1 MRKISCLAL
10 LLVGMAMTGFA
21 QGGRVRAASKPDM
34 NGTWKVNAAQ
44 SDFGEAPPPIR
55 QSEVVKQAGDE
66 FAIEIT
72 LEREQG
78 KQHYTLRF
86 QVGGGE
92 MPLAKGSFA
101 DDAPFRV
108 LSVKGEWQGP
118 VLVVTEKV
126 SFQGEEGTLKASYS
140 LSGDRKVLRKATHV
154 SMSAGEFDTKT
165 VYDKE

>member
-34 NGTWKVNAAQ
+34 NGTWKVNVAQ

-86 QVGGGE
+86 QVGGAE

-165 VYDKE
+165 VYDKQ

>member
-1 MRKISCLAL
+1 MRTTAWLAV
-10 LLVGMAMTGFA
+10 LLVGMMTMGLA
-21 QGGRVRAASKPDM
+21 QGKPHAASKPDL
-34 NGTWKVNAAQ
+34 NGTWKLNAAQ
-44 SDFGEAPPPIR
+44 SDFGGAPPPIR
-55 QSEVVKQAGDE
+55 QSEVVTEAGDE
-66 FAIEIT
+66 FAIAIT
-72 LEREQG
+72 LEREQA
-78 KQHYTLRF
+78 KQNYTLRF
-86 QVGGGE
+86 QVGGSE

-118 VLVVTEKV
+118 MLVVTEKI

-140 LSGDRKVLRKATHV
+140 LSADGKVLQKATHV

>member
-34 NGTWKVNAAQ
+34 NGTWKVNVAQ

-55 QSEVVKQAGDE
+55 QNEVVKQAGDE

>member
-1 MRKISCLAL
+1 MRKKAWLAAFL
-10 LLVGMAMTGFA
+10 LGVFTMGWA
-21 QGGRVRAASKPDM
+21 QGGARAASKPDL
-34 NGTWKVNAAQ
+34 NGTWKLNAAQ
-44 SDFGEAPPPIR
+44 SDFGDAPPPIR

-66 FAIEIT
+66 FAIEIM

-86 QVGGGE
+86 QVGGAE

-140 LSGDRKVLRKATHV
+140 LSADGKVLRKATHV

>member
-10 LLVGMAMTGFA
+10 LLVGVAMTGFA
-21 QGGRVRAASKPDM
+21 QGRAASKPDM

-78 KQHYTLRF
+78 KQHYTLR
-86 QVGGGE
+86 
-92 MPLAKGSFA
+92 
-101 DDAPFRV
+101 
-108 LSVKGEWQGP
+108 
-118 VLVVTEKV
+118 
-126 SFQGEEGTLKASYS
+126 
-140 LSGDRKVLRKATHV
+140 DRKSVV
-154 SMSAGEFDTKT
+154 
-165 VYDKE
+165 

>member
-1 MRKISCLAL
+1 MRKTAWLVA
-10 LLVGMAMTGFA
+10 LLVGVVTMALA
-21 QGGRVRAASKPDM
+21 QGGARAASKPDL
-34 NGTWKVNAAQ
+34 NGTWKLNVSQ
-44 SDFGEAPPPIR
+44 SDFGGVPPPIR

-78 KQHYTLRF
+78 KQKYTLRF
-86 QVGGGE
+86 QVGGAE

-101 DDAPFRV
+101 EDAPFRV
-108 LSVKGEWQGP
+108 LSVKGEWQGT

-126 SFQGEEGTLKASYS
+126 SFQGEEGTLKASYL
-140 LSGDRKVLRKATHV
+140 LSADGKVLRKATHV
-154 SMSAGEFDTKT
+154 SMSAGEFDTRA